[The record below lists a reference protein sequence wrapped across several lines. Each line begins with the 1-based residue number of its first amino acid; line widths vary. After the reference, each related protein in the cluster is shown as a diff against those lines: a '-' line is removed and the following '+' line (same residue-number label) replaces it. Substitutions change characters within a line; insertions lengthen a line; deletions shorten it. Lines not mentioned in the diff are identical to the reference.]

1 MSSINCDCDAR
12 WHLVNTFKFT
22 TRDWSGKKGK
32 KSLLNILILLIII
45 VLYML
50 TSSFDFE
57 NRKIIEYV
65 LFNTIFIHYAVKYTR
80 THGDSQSMLNP
91 IFKFNNN
98 FIQILIFGIC
108 CIILNVL

>member
-32 KSLLNILILLIII
+32 KSLLNILILI
-45 VLYML
+45 YNY
-50 TSSFDFE
+50 SSIYVTFTCSFYFE

-65 LFNTIFIHYAVKYTR
+65 LFNTIFSHYAVKYTR
-80 THGDSQSMLNP
+80 THGDSPSMLNP

-98 FIQILIFGIC
+98 
-108 CIILNVL
+108 